1 MKGYEGMK
9 ELNTIT
15 EYQLLFL
22 ARQELSRRIDELK
35 TEIIRN
41 KTKQSLRRT
50 EALLTMYC
58 EQQSEI
64 IARMAEINK
73 AE

>member
-1 MKGYEGMK
+1 MK

-35 TEIIRN
+35 TKMIKSE
-41 KTKQSLRRT
+41 TGLLSRR
-50 EALLTMYC
+50 EDRLLTMYC
-58 EQQSEI
+58 EQLNEI
-64 IARMAEINK
+64 VERMADTNGE
-73 AE
+73 EGETE

>member
-1 MKGYEGMK
+1 MK

-35 TEIIRN
+35 TALVKN
-41 KTKQSLRRT
+41 QTSQSQRRS
-50 EALLTMYC
+50 ERLLEMCC

-64 IARMAEINK
+64 IKRMAEINNEN

>member
-1 MKGYEGMK
+1 MK

-22 ARQELSRRIDELK
+22 ARQELARRIDELK

-41 KTKQSLRRT
+41 ETKQSQRRT
-50 EALLTMYC
+50 EALLAMYC
-58 EQQSEI
+58 DQINEI
-64 IARMAEINK
+64 IERMAEINK

>member
-1 MKGYEGMK
+1 MK
-9 ELNTIT
+9 EFITIT

-35 TEIIRN
+35 TDIIRH
-41 KTKQSLRRT
+41 KTKQSPRRT
-50 EALLTMYC
+50 EMLLKMYC
-58 EQQSEI
+58 DQQSEI
-64 IARMAEINK
+64 IKRMAEINN

>member
-1 MKGYEGMK
+1 MK

-15 EYQLLFL
+15 EYQLLYL

-35 TEIIRN
+35 TQIIKN
-41 KTKQSLRRT
+41 ETKQSLRRT
-50 EALLTMYC
+50 EAILGMYC
-58 EQQSEI
+58 RQQSEI
-64 IARMAEINK
+64 IERMAEINN

>member
-1 MKGYEGMK
+1 MK

-35 TEIIRN
+35 TEIVRN
-41 KTKQSLRRT
+41 KTKQSLKRT
-50 EALLTMYC
+50 ESLLTMYC
-58 EQQSEI
+58 NQQSKI
-64 IARMAEINK
+64 IERMAEINR
-73 AE
+73 EGDD

>member
-1 MKGYEGMK
+1 MK

-41 KTKQSLRRT
+41 KTQQSLRRT
-50 EALLTMYC
+50 EALLKRYC
-58 EQQSEI
+58 EQQGEI